1 MEKNTSQAMLS
12 QIERVVV
19 AALVVL
25 LLFTENAAPGRHAAQ
40 GLPSVPAPPK
50 VGAVAP
56 DFELKVLEGKGKT
69 LRLSDLKGKAVL
81 LDFWATYCEP
91 CKVEMPWIAELQK
104 KYEPEGFQVVGVSMD
119 DEAEERAI
127 SEFTR
132 KMGVNYPIVIGSEK
146 VADLYGGLD
155 GLPMNVF
162 LDRSGKI
169 VASELGLTAKDVFED
184 NIKKSLAQEKE
195 NKIAPP
201 Q

>member
-1 MEKNTSQAMLS
+1 
-12 QIERVVV
+12 
-19 AALVVL
+19 
-25 LLFTENAAPGRHAAQ
+25 
-40 GLPSVPAPPK
+40 
-50 VGAVAP
+50 
-56 DFELKVLEGKGKT
+56 